1 MNGSPD
7 FWECRY
13 DFPAVTDRYVS
24 YDGVTEALHQHFAY
38 STTWSTTNPL
48 DWTQKSTT
56 VTNTDN
62 VRVASYSTQ
71 YGYTPLNSPFVPNC
85 TSCLLTEQVPVEGT
99 TTYNDYSGAELQT
112 VTKSWKNVRLV
123 QSVQTTLYN
132 SGSSLSSLKVYCY
145 NSWEEPTEVDEYD
158 FGTGTPSGSCA
169 SPPSSTASGSLLRKT
184 TTSYASFAGHIV
196 DKPSSVISYDGSGN
210 RVAETDYTT
219 YDSVGNLQTK
229 VADCFAVTGGQPCA
243 QGNSTTSYVYDSHGQ
258 TTKVTDPDTNPT
270 QYSYTDS
277 YSSCGGT
284 APIDS
289 PSDAYVTQITY
300 PNANNVTHAVNFCYD
315 YTSGLLLS
323 STDENG
329 NTTKYT
335 YADPFDRLTS
345 VSYPDGGATNYSYS
359 DAGPSP
365 TMTTTSKITSSQNMV
380 NVQLM
385 NGLYTPYETEL
396 TSDPGGT
403 DYQLTKLD
411 GSGMAY
417 QAYNPY
423 RTTSDPT
430 YAFTTYT
437 YDASGRTTTVAAPLS
452 STSTIQ
458 YALNCT
464 TTTDPSSHAR
474 KWCVDGLGRT
484 TSVFEDPAGLNYEA
498 DYTYDGNSN
507 LTRVDQWGG
516 PRNSSGERAR
526 TFSYDSLSHLVSA
539 TNPESGNVGYTY
551 DPAGNLMSKT
561 NALSYVVSYQ
571 YDSLNRETSEST
583 TGPLAL
589 VHTFNYDQSSVAG
602 ISVTN
607 PVGNLTSVAAAT
619 PGTPSTLESMT
630 IYSNRD
636 QMERV
641 KGTVVCTPASC
652 NSSNPNNSL
661 WYTLSDTYDLA
672 GDLTSYTNGFGTT
685 ISSSYDGSGRLSTVY
700 NGSTTLAANTYSA
713 LGLTQS
719 TLGNG
724 VVDALAYDKLARL
737 LSSTAKNA
745 SNQTIYSEAMT
756 TYFPNGNPNA
766 VADSVNGTWTYN
778 YDTLNRLTTAVSST
792 TGQGCQFGYDA
803 FGNRT
808 QEASYEGSCYTQNF
822 TFTGTTT
829 NRVDGY
835 CYDAAGNLL
844 DAGPCSTPPVPNQN
858 LYDGFG
864 NMISGN
870 EMNADPTTYTVDAL
884 GNRVAKSQNGI
895 IQRQYLYSIDGN
907 PVAEMDGS
915 GGLQQTDV
923 RAGGQFLAE
932 YRTAGL
938 YYLHKDHLGTIRAES
953 TPAGTIAVTCTSLP
967 FGDGQT
973 CTGTADPS
981 GYFFTGKERDTE
993 SGNDYFGARYYASSM
1008 GRFMSP
1014 DPGWFMEA
1022 DPTNPQTWNLY
1033 SYALNNPLKLIDP
1046 TGMDQCIWDD
1056 GTSDDR
1062 PEDGG
1067 ATQQEC
1073 ADQGGNWA
1081 SDTDTTITV
1090 TPQSTDPKPSC
1101 SDFTGPAAPPAGPI
1115 NYRQQA
1121 QSNSQKSLPGLFQA
1135 FKTGGSQDFKGNP
1148 AFGNR
1153 TNQINAGNF
1162 NFGATMA
1169 AMGKT
1174 LNGAAFWAG
1183 VGAELSNAQTQVSWA
1198 AGQVAATPPVPY
1210 PVNTGIAPSPA
1221 PASTVGPG
1229 SPGSPTYAPNTG
1241 LMNQGDQDATNEN
1254 QAVALGFVWYSMGC
1268 TQ

>member
-62 VRVASYSTQ
+62 VRAASYSTQ

-169 SPPSSTASGSLLRKT
+169 SPPSGTASGSLLRKT
-184 TTSYASFAGHIV
+184 TTAYASFSGHIV
-196 DKPSSVISYDGSGN
+196 DKPSSVITYDGSGN

-284 APIDS
+284 APVDS

-335 YADPFDRLTS
+335 YSDPFDRLTA

-993 SGNDYFGARYYASSM
+993 SGNDYFGARYYGSSM
-1008 GRFMSP
+1008 GRMLSP
-1014 DPGWFMEA
+1014 DPSGLAYA
-1022 DPTNPQTWNLY
+1022 DPTNPQSLNLY
-1033 SYALNNPLKLIDP
+1033 SYAYDNPLVNIDP
-1046 TGMDQCIWDD
+1046 TGLSACD
-1056 GTSDDR
+1056 GSSDDEESCNEEQSQTSEQFAMQEQGEQR
-1062 PEDGG
+1062 QAAADKIRLIHDPNDPDYSVTVNANTGGCSMDDPICQYEYQYYLNYYIRYRQVILLQTGGHYPDYKGFFCLGYGLKNSWGSMAIDSIGLIPEGGGAGTIARKIGNFNGYRGAVADQFGKAAVKQISGAGSTIG
-1067 ATQQEC
+1067 ATQS
-1073 ADQGGNWA
+1073 AGKG
-1081 SDTDTTITV
+1081 
-1090 TPQSTDPKPSC
+1090 DP
-1101 SDFTGPAAPPAGPI
+1101 
-1115 NYRQQA
+1115 
-1121 QSNSQKSLPGLFQA
+1121 
-1135 FKTGGSQDFKGNP
+1135 
-1148 AFGNR
+1148 
-1153 TNQINAGNF
+1153 
-1162 NFGATMA
+1162 
-1169 AMGKT
+1169 
-1174 LNGAAFWAG
+1174 AG
-1183 VGAELSNAQTQVSWA
+1183 VGLAVAGFIPGLGQIA
-1198 AGQVAATPPVPY
+1198 AVGEMANDW
-1210 PVNTGIAPSPA
+1210 NTGMGESPEC
-1221 PASTVGPG
+1221 
-1229 SPGSPTYAPNTG
+1229 
-1241 LMNQGDQDATNEN
+1241 Q
-1254 QAVALGFVWYSMGC
+1254 
-1268 TQ
+1268 

>member
-62 VRVASYSTQ
+62 VRAASYSTQ

-169 SPPSSTASGSLLRKT
+169 SPPSGTASGSLLRKT
-184 TTSYASFAGHIV
+184 TTAYASFSGHIV
-196 DKPSSVISYDGSGN
+196 DKPSSVITYDGSGN

-284 APIDS
+284 APVDS

-335 YADPFDRLTS
+335 YSDPFDRLTA

-484 TSVFEDPAGLNYEA
+484 TSVFEDPAGLNYET

>member
-62 VRVASYSTQ
+62 VRAASYSTQ

-169 SPPSSTASGSLLRKT
+169 SPPSGTASGSLLRKT
-184 TTSYASFAGHIV
+184 TTAYASFSGHIV

-284 APIDS
+284 APVDS

-335 YADPFDRLTS
+335 YSDPFDRLTA

-484 TSVFEDPAGLNYEA
+484 TSVFEDPAGLNYET

>member
-62 VRVASYSTQ
+62 VRAASYSTQ

-169 SPPSSTASGSLLRKT
+169 SPPSGTASGSLLRKT
-184 TTSYASFAGHIV
+184 TTAYASFSGHIV
-196 DKPSSVISYDGSGN
+196 DKPSSVITYDGSGN

-284 APIDS
+284 APVDS

-335 YADPFDRLTS
+335 YSDPFDRLTA

-484 TSVFEDPAGLNYEA
+484 TSVFEDPAGLNYET

-1014 DPGWFMEA
+1014 DYDEA
-1022 DPTNPQTWNLY
+1022 EDDPEPVPYADLENPQTLNLY
-1033 SYALNNPLKLIDP
+1033 AYGRNNPLGGVDVDGHDGPGLLSQVVADA
-1046 TGMDQCIWDD
+1046 DQFV
-1056 GTSDDR
+1056 SDVWAEGVASGWL
-1062 PEDGG
+1062 PAAGPVVSLGG
-1067 ATQQEC
+1067 AATGGALVIGGAMLFPKDLDPGELTPAQQAAYAAQEK
-1073 ADQGGNWA
+1073 AEKEHT
-1081 SDTDTTITV
+1081 S
-1090 TPQSTDPKPSC
+1090 KPSP
-1101 SDFTGPAAPPAGPI
+1101 SKKGKHQKGRARNKRDKGGEKGDKTRQANGMWGKFPPNDWKGSWPPKNNNNSWFPLIFLPEPKDNSSVTTTQGPATPC
-1115 NYRQQA
+1115 
-1121 QSNSQKSLPGLFQA
+1121 
-1135 FKTGGSQDFKGNP
+1135 GGSTGNP
-1148 AFGNR
+1148 CP
-1153 TNQINAGNF
+1153 
-1162 NFGATMA
+1162 
-1169 AMGKT
+1169 K
-1174 LNGAAFWAG
+1174 
-1183 VGAELSNAQTQVSWA
+1183 
-1198 AGQVAATPPVPY
+1198 
-1210 PVNTGIAPSPA
+1210 
-1221 PASTVGPG
+1221 
-1229 SPGSPTYAPNTG
+1229 
-1241 LMNQGDQDATNEN
+1241 
-1254 QAVALGFVWYSMGC
+1254 
-1268 TQ
+1268 

>member
-169 SPPSSTASGSLLRKT
+169 SPPSGTASGSLLRKT
-184 TTSYASFAGHIV
+184 TTAYASFSGHIV

-284 APIDS
+284 APVDS

-335 YADPFDRLTS
+335 YSDPFDRLTA

-458 YALNCT
+458 YALNVGV
-464 TTTDPSSHAR
+464 R
-474 KWCVDGLGRT
+474 
-484 TSVFEDPAGLNYEA
+484 LNA
-498 DYTYDGNSN
+498 
-507 LTRVDQWGG
+507 W
-516 PRNSSGERAR
+516 
-526 TFSYDSLSHLVSA
+526 
-539 TNPESGNVGYTY
+539 
-551 DPAGNLMSKT
+551 M
-561 NALSYVVSYQ
+561 
-571 YDSLNRETSEST
+571 
-583 TGPLAL
+583 
-589 VHTFNYDQSSVAG
+589 
-602 ISVTN
+602 
-607 PVGNLTSVAAAT
+607 
-619 PGTPSTLESMT
+619 
-630 IYSNRD
+630 
-636 QMERV
+636 
-641 KGTVVCTPASC
+641 
-652 NSSNPNNSL
+652 
-661 WYTLSDTYDLA
+661 
-672 GDLTSYTNGFGTT
+672 
-685 ISSSYDGSGRLSTVY
+685 
-700 NGSTTLAANTYSA
+700 
-713 LGLTQS
+713 
-719 TLGNG
+719 
-724 VVDALAYDKLARL
+724 
-737 LSSTAKNA
+737 
-745 SNQTIYSEAMT
+745 
-756 TYFPNGNPNA
+756 
-766 VADSVNGTWTYN
+766 
-778 YDTLNRLTTAVSST
+778 
-792 TGQGCQFGYDA
+792 
-803 FGNRT
+803 
-808 QEASYEGSCYTQNF
+808 
-822 TFTGTTT
+822 
-829 NRVDGY
+829 
-835 CYDAAGNLL
+835 
-844 DAGPCSTPPVPNQN
+844 
-858 LYDGFG
+858 
-864 NMISGN
+864 
-870 EMNADPTTYTVDAL
+870 
-884 GNRVAKSQNGI
+884 
-895 IQRQYLYSIDGN
+895 
-907 PVAEMDGS
+907 
-915 GGLQQTDV
+915 
-923 RAGGQFLAE
+923 
-932 YRTAGL
+932 
-938 YYLHKDHLGTIRAES
+938 
-953 TPAGTIAVTCTSLP
+953 TSLQP
-967 FGDGQT
+967 
-973 CTGTADPS
+973 
-981 GYFFTGKERDTE
+981 R
-993 SGNDYFGARYYASSM
+993 R
-1008 GRFMSP
+1008 
-1014 DPGWFMEA
+1014 
-1022 DPTNPQTWNLY
+1022 
-1033 SYALNNPLKLIDP
+1033 
-1046 TGMDQCIWDD
+1046 
-1056 GTSDDR
+1056 
-1062 PEDGG
+1062 
-1067 ATQQEC
+1067 QE
-1073 ADQGGNWA
+1073 
-1081 SDTDTTITV
+1081 
-1090 TPQSTDPKPSC
+1090 
-1101 SDFTGPAAPPAGPI
+1101 
-1115 NYRQQA
+1115 
-1121 QSNSQKSLPGLFQA
+1121 
-1135 FKTGGSQDFKGNP
+1135 
-1148 AFGNR
+1148 
-1153 TNQINAGNF
+1153 
-1162 NFGATMA
+1162 
-1169 AMGKT
+1169 
-1174 LNGAAFWAG
+1174 
-1183 VGAELSNAQTQVSWA
+1183 
-1198 AGQVAATPPVPY
+1198 
-1210 PVNTGIAPSPA
+1210 
-1221 PASTVGPG
+1221 
-1229 SPGSPTYAPNTG
+1229 
-1241 LMNQGDQDATNEN
+1241 
-1254 QAVALGFVWYSMGC
+1254 
-1268 TQ
+1268 